1 MPKGFNKF
9 AESNPDQVLVK
20 KLFPITTKKMLKY
33 SFLQLFVS
41 SEGDKAIRS
50 IFENNTRNIS
60 FLDENKL
67 GSNLFAFSTKI
78 TKNGETYLGINTHQP
93 LDGPTS
99 WYEAHLVSEEEQILL
114 ERHLL
119 GPHAFLQELMKI

>member
-1 MPKGFNKF
+1 
-9 AESNPDQVLVK
+9 
-20 KLFPITTKKMLKY
+20 MLKY

-67 GSNLFAFSTKI
+67 GSNLFAFSTKL
-78 TKNGETYLGINTHQP
+78 TKNGETYLRNKYSPAT
-93 LDGPTS
+93 
-99 WYEAHLVSEEEQILL
+99 
-114 ERHLL
+114 
-119 GPHAFLQELMKI
+119 